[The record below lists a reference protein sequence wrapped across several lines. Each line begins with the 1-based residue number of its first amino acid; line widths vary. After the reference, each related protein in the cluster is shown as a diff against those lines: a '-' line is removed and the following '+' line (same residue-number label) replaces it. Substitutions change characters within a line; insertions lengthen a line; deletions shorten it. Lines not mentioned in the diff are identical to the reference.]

1 MTNGVE
7 MPNRNVDY
15 LDTTLLDKMG
25 LLRVLPAKTLR
36 AIAYPDLQLWGNK
49 RGVYVFPTVELID
62 WLRAKIGG
70 RTAIEIGAGHGAIG
84 RALDIPR
91 TDSYV
96 QLSAEMKVYY
106 TIHGQKPTEPPPDV
120 LKFEASA
127 AVANYKP
134 QVVLGGFITQLYQP
148 GDENEPKIG
157 SSVFGVDELA
167 IYEQVETYIVV
178 GNMGPHKDKRLFAK
192 PHEKMY
198 FDWIV
203 TRSLNMENDRI
214 FVWDRTRQNA

>member
-1 MTNGVE
+1 MTGVE

-15 LDTTLLDKMG
+15 LDRVMLDTHG
-25 LLRVLPAKTLR
+25 LLRVHPANTLR
-36 AIAYPDLQLWGNK
+36 QITYPDLQMWCNK
-49 RGVYVFPTVELID
+49 RGVYVVPTVELID

-70 RTAIEIGAGHGAIG
+70 RSAIEIGAGHGAIG

-91 TDSYV
+91 TDSYIQTTPEM
-96 QLSAEMKVYY
+96 QLYY
-106 TIHGQKPTEPPPDV
+106 KMHGQAPIHPPPDV
-120 LKFEASA
+120 LKYEASE
-127 AVANYKP
+127 AVARYKP

-157 SSVFGVDELA
+157 SSTFGVDELG

-192 PHEKMY
+192 PHEKLH

-203 TRSLNMENDRI
+203 TRSLQAANDRI